1 MPTEVYIEVM
11 ALADEAV
18 WLVQTPSGDW
28 SLPGGPLEEGE
39 EPAHGAR
46 RWIARMAGVAVE
58 EPVILEATSR
68 HEGDRWRLILRYA
81 CRLTQEPRP
90 DPTLPGS
97 GLFHI
102 EHLPPLAPDQ
112 RAAIYRALQVL

>member
-1 MPTEVYIEVM
+1 
-11 ALADEAV
+11 
-18 WLVQTPSGDW
+18 
-28 SLPGGPLEEGE
+28 
-39 EPAHGAR
+39 
-46 RWIARMAGVAVE
+46 MAGVAVE

-90 DPTLPGS
+90 DPTTLPGS

-112 RAAIYRALQVL
+112 RAAIYRAMQVL